1 MLEVAA
7 ADLRPAQAQALRYS
21 GGRMAISA
29 APGSGKTFILTQLV
43 VHLVADLGV
52 RADEILVLTYMR
64 SAALTFRART
74 AAELARRNL
83 SARGFLACTIH
94 SFCQRVL
101 RYDSERGAALDDT
114 FSGGSEVFGGG
125 EFSVMAEAEKFALLR
140 RGLEQYL
147 LVPAAAD
154 AFRKRS
160 PDREAE
166 DRKRDAIAA
175 AAKAISAAKQARR
188 PLDHLVSALGSAPEI
203 GFMARFYREQQD
215 ALNLVDFDDLLVA
228 AVDRLRAAPA
238 LLAHF
243 RATFRYLLED
253 EAQDSTPVQN
263 ELLELLAGPDGNL
276 VRVGDPNQAIM
287 SSFTNSAPG
296 LFRAFC
302 DHTPPAAKI
311 AMSESSRSAM
321 PIIALA
327 NRLVEFASLHPDA
340 QVSQAFAGDPIGPA
354 TAGPRNPDAATA
366 RLGWA
371 TYEGKDYEL
380 AGVVS
385 EVRQHL
391 RENPGD
397 TCAILCVNNSM
408 IRAADGG
415 GYLSAARATGVE
427 VFNDEDAQASRPPS
441 LALLRHAL
449 ALLQIGPPQSREAA
463 VDRLLDLAEAL
474 AKSRGL
480 ALASRRKLAQAAG
493 QLGLRCLV
501 SPRGRLRPAR
511 PPEATET
518 DYLLLVEAAEAL
530 ERLLSLRHLP
540 LGDLLVSAA
549 AIMEPGNP
557 EALLLASKIGSLA
570 RAGVAQAP
578 GGQLRPAIRS
588 AGATIRA
595 ASGLLAE
602 LEQTGRAAKLL
613 ADGGETK
620 PPGPGQVVITT
631 LHRSKGAEFDA
642 VWIPNLG
649 YGLGA
654 GKSNFPWD
662 LSEVRLFD
670 EAAVLAERLARG
682 EAGGDAGLLDYRRE
696 FAAERLRL
704 LYVGIT
710 RARKRLSLSCYAFG
724 RGPAAPAH
732 VLALAGDC
740 AR

>member
-1 MLEVAA
+1 
-7 ADLRPAQAQALRYS
+7 
-21 GGRMAISA
+21 
-29 APGSGKTFILTQLV
+29 
-43 VHLVADLGV
+43 
-52 RADEILVLTYMR
+52 
-64 SAALTFRART
+64 
-74 AAELARRNL
+74 
-83 SARGFLACTIH
+83 
-94 SFCQRVL
+94 
-101 RYDSERGAALDDT
+101 
-114 FSGGSEVFGGG
+114 
-125 EFSVMAEAEKFALLR
+125 
-140 RGLEQYL
+140 
-147 LVPAAAD
+147 
-154 AFRKRS
+154 
-160 PDREAE
+160 
-166 DRKRDAIAA
+166 
-175 AAKAISAAKQARR
+175 
-188 PLDHLVSALGSAPEI
+188 
-203 GFMARFYREQQD
+203 
-215 ALNLVDFDDLLVA
+215 
-228 AVDRLRAAPA
+228 
-238 LLAHF
+238 
-243 RATFRYLLED
+243 
-253 EAQDSTPVQN
+253 
-263 ELLELLAGPDGNL
+263 
-276 VRVGDPNQAIM
+276 
-287 SSFTNSAPG
+287 
-296 LFRAFC
+296 
-302 DHTPPAAKI
+302 
-311 AMSESSRSAM
+311 M
-321 PIIALA
+321 P
-327 NRLVEFASLHPDA
+327 
-340 QVSQAFAGDPIGPA
+340 
-354 TAGPRNPDAATA
+354 
-366 RLGWA
+366 W
-371 TYEGKDYEL
+371 
-380 AGVVS
+380 
-385 EVRQHL
+385 
-391 RENPGD
+391 
-397 TCAILCVNNSM
+397 
-408 IRAADGG
+408 
-415 GYLSAARATGVE
+415 
-427 VFNDEDAQASRPPS
+427 
-441 LALLRHAL
+441 
-449 ALLQIGPPQSREAA
+449 LQIGPPQSREAA